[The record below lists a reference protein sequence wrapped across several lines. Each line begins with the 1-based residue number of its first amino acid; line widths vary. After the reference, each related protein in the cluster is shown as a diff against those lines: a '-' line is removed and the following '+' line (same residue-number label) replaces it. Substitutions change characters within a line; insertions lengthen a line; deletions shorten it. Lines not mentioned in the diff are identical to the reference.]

1 MGKMNRFDNCES
13 MLRHFSHE
21 DLLDAVVRQMSDH
34 EAWESFDYIRRMW
47 GFPDDSEDDD
57 E

>member
-1 MGKMNRFDNCES
+1 MSKMNRHENLEK
-13 MLRHFSHE
+13 MLEHFSHE
-21 DLLDAVVRQMSDH
+21 QLLEEVVRGMSDH